1 MNTVVERKFQALGA
15 RVKISEA
22 KDTTW
27 RVSRP
32 FSIDIKRDKEGEFFD
47 IQAKEEVEMLVLDA
61 QKNDRHL
68 LLLVKDHS
76 LKEKRDQATGELK
89 MYKPVDPDKFRF
101 LCGHDERN
109 WFTCAVPGG
118 ASSVFQAKQALK
130 PVILREIETK
140 EGVKASQVH
149 KRHRKLKSGR
159 KIHRQGEFMFI
170 PEPNY
175 QPPKGFTAIIHR
187 HEPMSRGDRRTGGNP
202 HTAEYLYRE
211 GGTQVYVS
219 RVAPNGLTVKE
230 HTDWVKNNPDRK
242 EIRWDYRV
250 RDPQVWVKGKITHRE
265 HKTLDLGE
273 MWHQC
278 VLNRENEAP
287 GARNVSFID

>member
-1 MNTVVERKFQALGA
+1 METSTVVERKFQSLGA

-22 KDTTW
+22 QDTAW

-32 FSIDIKRDKEGEFFD
+32 FSIDIRRDKEGEFFD

-68 LLLVKDHS
+68 LLLVKDHTVKTMS
-76 LKEKRDQATGELK
+76 R
-89 MYKPVDPDKFRF
+89 PDPAKFRF

-109 WFTCAVPGG
+109 WFTCAIPDG
-118 ASSVFQAKQALK
+118 ASNVFQAKQALK
-130 PVILREIETK
+130 PKILREIEAR
-140 EGVKASQVH
+140 EGLSTSKAH

-170 PEPNY
+170 PEPGY
-175 QPPKGFTAIIHR
+175 QPPKGFTTTIHR

-211 GGTQVYVS
+211 GGTGVYVS
-219 RVAPNGLTVKE
+219 RVAPNGLTSKE
-230 HTDWVKNNPDRK
+230 YQEWQRVHPDEK
-242 EIRWDYRV
+242 HVRWDYRV
-250 RDPQVWVKGKITHRE
+250 RDPQVWTKGKVTHKE

-273 MWHQC
+273 TWHR
-278 VLNRENEAP
+278 VVINTEVKSNMVAFL
-287 GARNVSFID
+287 D

>member
-1 MNTVVERKFQALGA
+1 MITTAVERKFQALGA

-22 KDTTW
+22 KDTAW

-32 FSIDIKRDKEGEFFD
+32 FSIDIRRDKEGEFFD

-61 QKNDRHL
+61 QKDDRHL
-68 LLLVKDHS
+68 LLLVRDHS
-76 LKEKRDQATGELK
+76 VKT
-89 MYKPVDPDKFRF
+89 MSHPDPDKFRF

-109 WFTCAVPGG
+109 WFTCAVPDG

-130 PVILREIETK
+130 PRILREIEAK
-140 EGVKASQVH
+140 EGLKTSQAH

-170 PEPNY
+170 PEPGY
-175 QPPKGFTAIIHR
+175 QPPKGFTAIIHK
-187 HEPMSRGDRRTGGNP
+187 HEPMSRGNSRVGNS
-202 HTAEYLYRE
+202 HYAEYLYRE

-219 RVAPNGLTVKE
+219 RIAPNGFTVKE
-230 HTDWVKNNPDRK
+230 HADWVKNNPDRK
-242 EIRWDYRV
+242 EVRWDYRV

-265 HKTLDLGE
+265 HRTLDLGE
-273 MWHQC
+273 IWHKC
-278 VLNRENEAP
+278 VLNTENLAP
-287 GARNVSFID
+287 GARNVAFID

>member
-1 MNTVVERKFQALGA
+1 MFTTAVERKFQALGA

-22 KDTTW
+22 KDTAW
-27 RVSRP
+27 RISRP

-76 LKEKRDQATGELK
+76 VKTMSR
-89 MYKPVDPDKFRF
+89 PNPDKFRF

-109 WFTCAVPGG
+109 WFTCAVPEG

-130 PVILREIETK
+130 PVILREIEAK
-140 EGVKASQVH
+140 EGLKNSQAH

-187 HEPMSRGDRRTGGNP
+187 HEPMSRGNSRVGNS
-202 HTAEYLYRE
+202 HYAEYLYRE
-211 GGTQVYVS
+211 GGTRVYVS
-219 RVAPNGLTVKE
+219 RVATNGLIEKE
-230 HTDWVKNNPDRK
+230 YQDWLKHNPNQK
-242 EIRWDYRV
+242 HVTWTSRV
-250 RDPQVWVKGKITHRE
+250 RDPQVWVKGKITHKE
-265 HKTLDLGE
+265 HKTLELGE
-273 MWHQC
+273 TWHR
-278 VLNRENEAP
+278 VTINRENEAP
-287 GARNVSFID
+287 GARNVAFID